1 MVRVTRTA
9 CCTAAFDK
17 PPPFAE
23 GTLGIVTQ
31 ATLRVTP
38 LPEAQAVAVCAFPS
52 VAAACTA
59 VQELCATGVGLHCVE
74 LLDEWM
80 VRAVNKASGFNYK
93 EVPTLFFKFS
103 GTHAEL
109 QAQAAATRA
118 AAAAQGGGAFLWED
132 SEAGMAKL
140 WEARKVALWS
150 APVLQESHDPITK
163 QPRAGAEGG
172 GSGAPATPPSEVD
185 VWITDVCV
193 PLAKLADTISAI
205 KARSDASPLH
215 APIVGHIGDG
225 NVHSFIL
232 MRRGN
237 AADKAEGESLSH
249 DMAVM
254 AIDAHGTCTGEH
266 GIGVGKRQYLLRE
279 LGAASVQAMAAMKLA
294 LDPRGILNPGKV
306 IPDDFLV
313 AAAKRK

>member
-1 MVRVTRTA
+1 M
-9 CCTAAFDK
+9 
-17 PPPFAE
+17 
-23 GTLGIVTQ
+23 
-31 ATLRVTP
+31 
-38 LPEAQAVAVCAFPS
+38 AVCAFPS
-52 VAAACTA
+52 IAAACTA
-59 VQELCATGVGLHCVE
+59 VQELCAAGVGLHCVE

-103 GTHAEL
+103 GTRAEL

-118 AAAAQGGGAFLWED
+118 ASAAQGGGDFLWEE
-132 SEAGMAKL
+132 SEAGMKRL

-150 APVLQESHDPITK
+150 APVLQETHDPVSK
-163 QPRAGAEGG
+163 QALRQGGQGAAPPRD
-172 GSGAPATPPSEVD
+172 VD

-205 KARSDASPLH
+205 KARSDASSLH

-232 MRRGN
+232 MRRGS
-237 AADKAEGESLSH
+237 ATDKKEGESLSH

-266 GIGVGKRQYLLRE
+266 GIGVGKRQYLVRE
-279 LGAASVQAMAAMKLA
+279 LGPEAVQAMAALKVA

-306 IPDDFLV
+306 IPDDFLL

>member
-1 MVRVTRTA
+1 M
-9 CCTAAFDK
+9 
-17 PPPFAE
+17 
-23 GTLGIVTQ
+23 
-31 ATLRVTP
+31 
-38 LPEAQAVAVCAFPS
+38 AVCAFPNIS
-52 VAAACTA
+52 AACTA
-59 VQELCATGVGLHCVE
+59 VQELCASGAKLHCVE

-80 VRAVNKASGFNYK
+80 VRAVNKASGFYYK

-103 GTHAEL
+103 GTKAEL
-109 QAQAAATRA
+109 DVQAEATRA
-118 AAAAQGGGAFLWED
+118 ATAAQGGSELIWD
-132 SEAGMAKL
+132 SSEEGMKRL

-150 APVLQESHDPITK
+150 APVLQETHDPVSK
-163 QPRAGAEGG
+163 QPLGRSSAA
-172 GSGAPATPPSEVD
+172 APSDEID

-193 PLAKLADTISAI
+193 PLAKLADTIAAI

-249 DMAVM
+249 DMAVL

-266 GIGVGKRQYLLRE
+266 GIGVGKRQYLRRE
-279 LGAASVQAMAAMKLA
+279 LGPEAVQTMAALKIA

-306 IPDDFLV
+306 IPDEFL
-313 AAAKRK
+313 AAAAQRK